1 MTVLE
6 TKGKANME
14 IHCVSPN
21 TGGLSMNIREYQE
34 RMNDALGEVKR
45 LLVQSGYCDN
55 QTLENIDC
63 DRNDPDDIQ
72 RWNELMNA
80 SKLLLKA
87 VDSLNYLHR
96 PIAGTSRLH
105 LNTSGRYED
114 DFCEYTSGSGIEF
127 LLTDNGS
134 TPYWVHSRIESDDDG
149 NYYIIGY
156 KRLDMEG
163 LETRVRQKA

>member
-1 MTVLE
+1 MDIGE
-6 TKGKANME
+6 FQK
-14 IHCVSPN
+14 
-21 TGGLSMNIREYQE
+21 
-34 RMNDALGEVKR
+34 RMDDALGEVKR

-72 RWNELMNA
+72 RWNELTNA

-87 VDSLNYLHR
+87 VDDLNYLHHQ
-96 PIAGTSRLH
+96 IAGTSRLP

>member
-1 MTVLE
+1 MDIGE
-6 TKGKANME
+6 FQK
-14 IHCVSPN
+14 
-21 TGGLSMNIREYQE
+21 

-87 VDSLNYLHR
+87 VDGLNYLHR

-114 DFCEYTSGSGIEF
+114 DFCEYASGSGIEF
-127 LLTDNGS
+127 LLTDNCS
-134 TPYWVHSRIESDDDG
+134 TPCWVHSRIESDDNG
-149 NYYIIGY
+149 NYYIVGY
-156 KRLDMEG
+156 KWLDIEG
-163 LETRVRQKA
+163 LETRVRRKT

>member
-1 MTVLE
+1 MDIGE
-6 TKGKANME
+6 FQK
-14 IHCVSPN
+14 
-21 TGGLSMNIREYQE
+21 
-34 RMNDALGEVKR
+34 RMDDALGEVKR
-45 LLVQSGYCDN
+45 LLVQSGYYDN
-55 QTLENIDC
+55 LTLENIDC

-72 RWNELMNA
+72 RWNELANA

-87 VDSLNYLHR
+87 VDSLNYFHR

-127 LLTDNGS
+127 LLIDNCS
-134 TPYWVHSRIESDDDG
+134 TPCWVHSRIESDDDG
-149 NYYIIGY
+149 NYYIVGY

-163 LETRVRQKA
+163 LETRGRQKT

>member
-1 MTVLE
+1 MDIGE
-6 TKGKANME
+6 FQK
-14 IHCVSPN
+14 
-21 TGGLSMNIREYQE
+21 
-34 RMNDALGEVKR
+34 RMDDALGEVKR

-87 VDSLNYLHR
+87 VDGLNYLHR

-134 TPYWVHSRIESDDDG
+134 TPCWVHSRIESDDEA
-149 NYYIIGY
+149 NYYIVGY
-156 KRLDMEG
+156 KWLDMEG
-163 LETRVRQKA
+163 LETRVRQKT

>member
-1 MTVLE
+1 MDIGE
-6 TKGKANME
+6 FQK
-14 IHCVSPN
+14 
-21 TGGLSMNIREYQE
+21 
-34 RMNDALGEVKR
+34 RMDDALGEVKR

-72 RWNELMNA
+72 RWNELTNA

-87 VDSLNYLHR
+87 VDDLNYLHH

-105 LNTSGRYED
+105 MNTSGRYED
-114 DFCEYTSGSGIEF
+114 DFCEYTSVSGIEF

-134 TPYWVHSRIESDDDG
+134 TPCWVHSRIESDDEA
-149 NYYIIGY
+149 NYYIVGY
-156 KRLDMEG
+156 KWLDIEG
-163 LETRVRQKA
+163 LETRVRRKT

>member
-1 MTVLE
+1 MDIGE
-6 TKGKANME
+6 FQK
-14 IHCVSPN
+14 
-21 TGGLSMNIREYQE
+21 
-34 RMNDALGEVKR
+34 RMDDALGEVKR

-72 RWNELMNA
+72 RWNELTNA

-87 VDSLNYLHR
+87 VDDLNYLHH

-134 TPYWVHSRIESDDDG
+134 TLCWVHSRIESDDEA
-149 NYYIIGY
+149 NYYIVGY
-156 KRLDMEG
+156 KWLDMEG
-163 LETRVRQKA
+163 LETRVRQKT

>member
-1 MTVLE
+1 MDIGEFQKRVD
-6 TKGKANME
+6 
-14 IHCVSPN
+14 
-21 TGGLSMNIREYQE
+21 
-34 RMNDALGEVKR
+34 DALDEVKH
-45 LLVQSGYCDN
+45 LLVQSGYYDN
-55 QTLENIDC
+55 LTLENIGC
-63 DRNDPDDIQ
+63 DRDDPDDVQ
-72 RWNELMNA
+72 RWNELTNA

-87 VDSLNYLHR
+87 VDDLNYIHH

-127 LLTDNGS
+127 LLTDNCS
-134 TPYWVHSRIESDDDG
+134 TPCWVHSHIESDDDG
-149 NYYIIGY
+149 NYYIVGY

>member
-1 MTVLE
+1 MDIGE
-6 TKGKANME
+6 FQK
-14 IHCVSPN
+14 
-21 TGGLSMNIREYQE
+21 
-34 RMNDALGEVKR
+34 RMDDALGEVKR

-72 RWNELMNA
+72 RWNELTNA

-87 VDSLNYLHR
+87 VDDLNYLHH

-134 TPYWVHSRIESDDDG
+134 TPCWVRSRIESDDNG
-149 NYYIIGY
+149 NYYIVGY
-156 KRLDMEG
+156 KWLDIEG
-163 LETRVRQKA
+163 LETRVRRKS